1 MNGNNI
7 TEEKALEERAK
18 FIGAFNGTMIDIW
31 KEKIVDMDIIDTG
44 SLLDSVA
51 ALPVRADGRFS
62 EVVLVQCFLEYGLGQ
77 DYGTGREVWRGNPGD
92 IYPGQK
98 GRKKVRERRRWFSTK
113 YYSSVMN
120 LRDFMADSMGREFVG
135 IVADAFNDQRLK
147 KSTEFYK
154 NHSL

>member
-51 ALPVRADGRFS
+51 ALPRACRRPVLRGRHRTVFS
-62 EVVLVQCFLEYGLGQ
+62 RIWPLAGLRDRPGGMAGKSRRHRPRQGERTSPVVLDQILLVGDELARFLWL
-77 DYGTGREVWRGNPGD
+77 TAW
-92 IYPGQK
+92 
-98 GRKKVRERRRWFSTK
+98 
-113 YYSSVMN
+113 
-120 LRDFMADSMGREFVG
+120 VG
-135 IVADAFNDQRLK
+135 
-147 KSTEFYK
+147 
-154 NHSL
+154 SLSA

>member
-44 SLLDSVA
+44 SLLDSVT

-62 EVVLVQCFLEYGLGQ
+62 EVVLVQCRIWPLAG
-77 DYGTGREVWRGNPGD
+77 
-92 IYPGQK
+92 
-98 GRKKVRERRRWFSTK
+98 
-113 YYSSVMN
+113 
-120 LRDFMADSMGREFVG
+120 LRDRPGGMAGKSRGYISRTKRSEESKRASPVVLDQILLVG
-135 IVADAFNDQRLK
+135 DELVR
-147 KSTEFYK
+147 FYG
-154 NHSL
+154 

>member
-44 SLLDSVA
+44 S
-51 ALPVRADGRFS
+51 
-62 EVVLVQCFLEYGLGQ
+62 FLEYGLWQ

-154 NHSL
+154 KHSV

>member
-7 TEEKALEERAK
+7 TEEKALEERVK

-31 KEKIVDMDIIDTG
+31 KEKIVDMGVMDTK
-44 SLLDSVA
+44 SLLNSVA

-62 EVVLVQCFLEYGLGQ
+62 EVVLIQCFLEYGLWQ

-98 GRKKVRERRRWFSTK
+98 GRKKVRERRQWFSWK
-113 YYSSVMN
+113 YYASVFK
-120 LRDFMADSMGREFVG
+120 LRDFIADNMGREFIGVMSD
-135 IVADAFNDQRLK
+135 IFDEKRMKA
-147 KSTEFYK
+147 STAFYK

>member
-7 TEEKALEERAK
+7 TEDKALEERAK

-62 EVVLVQCFLEYGLGQ
+62 EVVIVQCFLEYGL
-77 DYGTGREVWRGNPGD
+77 W
-92 IYPGQK
+92 
-98 GRKKVRERRRWFSTK
+98 
-113 YYSSVMN
+113 
-120 LRDFMADSMGREFVG
+120 
-135 IVADAFNDQRLK
+135 
-147 KSTEFYK
+147 
-154 NHSL
+154 

>member
-31 KEKIVDMDIIDTG
+31 KEKIVDMGVMDTK
-44 SLLDSVA
+44 SLLNSVA

-62 EVVLVQCFLEYGLGQ
+62 EVVLIQCFLEYGLWQ

-98 GRKKVRERRRWFSTK
+98 GRKKVRERRRWFSWK
-113 YYSSVMN
+113 YYASVFK
-120 LRDFMADSMGREFVG
+120 LRDFIADNMGREFIGVMSD
-135 IVADAFNDQRLK
+135 IFDEKRMKA
-147 KSTEFYK
+147 STAFYK

>member
-7 TEEKALEERAK
+7 TEDKALEERAK

-62 EVVLVQCFLEYGLGQ
+62 EVVIVQCFLEYGLWQ
-77 DYGTGREVWRGNPGD
+77 DYGTGREVWRGKSWGYISRTKRSEESKRASPVVLDQILLVGD
-92 IYPGQK
+92 ELA
-98 GRKKVRERRRWFSTK
+98 R
-113 YYSSVMN
+113 
-120 LRDFMADSMGREFVG
+120 
-135 IVADAFNDQRLK
+135 
-147 KSTEFYK
+147 FYG
-154 NHSL
+154 

>member
-51 ALPVRADGRFS
+51 ALPVRADGQFS
-62 EVVLVQCFLEYGLGQ
+62 EVVIVQCFLEYGLWQ

-92 IYPGQK
+92 I
-98 GRKKVRERRRWFSTK
+98 GRDKVRERRRWFSTK

>member
-44 SLLDSVA
+44 SLLDSVT

-62 EVVLVQCFLEYGLGQ
+62 EVVLVQCFLEYGLWQ
-77 DYGTGREVWRGNPGD
+77 DYGTGREVWRGNPGY
-92 IYPGQK
+92 IS
-98 GRKKVRERRRWFSTK
+98 RTK
-113 YYSSVMN
+113 RSEESKRASPMV
-120 LRDFMADSMGREFVG
+120 LDQILLVG
-135 IVADAFNDQRLK
+135 DELAR
-147 KSTEFYK
+147 FYG
-154 NHSL
+154 

>member
-62 EVVLVQCFLEYGLGQ
+62 EVVLVQCFLEYGLWQ
-77 DYGTGREVWRGNPGD
+77 DYGTGREVWRGPHIIGYEIAQLEHRGVIFPREPSATLSYFLPTFLFVVRRFENPPVKS
-92 IYPGQK
+92 Y
-98 GRKKVRERRRWFSTK
+98 
-113 YYSSVMN
+113 
-120 LRDFMADSMGREFVG
+120 
-135 IVADAFNDQRLK
+135 RLPRVP
-147 KSTEFYK
+147 
-154 NHSL
+154 NM

>member
-44 SLLDSVA
+44 SLLDSVT

-62 EVVLVQCFLEYGLGQ
+62 EVVLVQCFLEYGLWQ
-77 DYGTGREVWRGNPGD
+77 DYGTGREVWRGKPRGYISRTKRSEESKRASPMVLDQILLVGD
-92 IYPGQK
+92 ELA
-98 GRKKVRERRRWFSTK
+98 R
-113 YYSSVMN
+113 
-120 LRDFMADSMGREFVG
+120 
-135 IVADAFNDQRLK
+135 
-147 KSTEFYK
+147 FYG
-154 NHSL
+154 

>member
-62 EVVLVQCFLEYGLGQ
+62 EVVLVQCFLEYGLWQ

-92 IYPGQK
+92 I
-98 GRKKVRERRRWFSTK
+98 GRDKVRERRRWFSRK
-113 YYSSVMN
+113 YCASVFK
-120 LRDFMADSMGREFVG
+120 LRDFIADNMGREFIGVMSD
-135 IVADAFNDQRLK
+135 IFDEKRMKA
-147 KSTEFYK
+147 STAFYK

>member
-7 TEEKALEERAK
+7 TEDKALEERAK

-62 EVVLVQCFLEYGLGQ
+62 EVVIVQCFLEYGLWQ

-120 LRDFMADSMGREFVG
+120 LRDFMADS
-135 IVADAFNDQRLK
+135 ICLLYTSDAAD
-147 KSTEFYK
+147 E
-154 NHSL
+154 

>member
-44 SLLDSVA
+44 SLLDSVT

-62 EVVLVQCFLEYGLGQ
+62 EVVLVQCFLEYGLWQITGQ
-77 DYGTGREVWRGNPGD
+77 AGRYGGEIPG
-92 IYPGQK
+92 IYIPDK
-98 GRKKVRERRRWFSTK
+98 KVGRK
-113 YYSSVMN
+113 
-120 LRDFMADSMGREFVG
+120 
-135 IVADAFNDQRLK
+135 
-147 KSTEFYK
+147 
-154 NHSL
+154 

>member
-7 TEEKALEERAK
+7 TEDKALEERAK

-62 EVVLVQCFLEYGLGQ
+62 EVVIVQCFLEYGLWQ

-92 IYPGQK
+92 IS
-98 GRKKVRERRRWFSTK
+98 RTK
-113 YYSSVMN
+113 RSEESKRASPVV
-120 LRDFMADSMGREFVG
+120 LDQILLVG
-135 IVADAFNDQRLK
+135 DELAR
-147 KSTEFYK
+147 FYG
-154 NHSL
+154 

>member
-31 KEKIVDMDIIDTG
+31 KEKIVDMGVMDTK
-44 SLLDSVA
+44 SLLNSVA

-62 EVVLVQCFLEYGLGQ
+62 EVVLVQCFLEYGLWQ

-98 GRKKVRERRRWFSTK
+98 GRKKVRERRRWFSWK
-113 YYSSVMN
+113 YYASVFK
-120 LRDFMADSMGREFVG
+120 LRDFIADNMGREFIGVMSD
-135 IVADAFNDQRLK
+135 IFDEKRMKA
-147 KSTEFYK
+147 STAFYK

>member
-44 SLLDSVA
+44 SLLDSVT

-62 EVVLVQCFLEYGLGQ
+62 EVVLVQCFLEYGLWQ
-77 DYGTGREVWRGNPGD
+77 DYGTGKSRGYISRTKRSEESKRASPMVLDQILLVGD
-92 IYPGQK
+92 ELA
-98 GRKKVRERRRWFSTK
+98 R
-113 YYSSVMN
+113 
-120 LRDFMADSMGREFVG
+120 
-135 IVADAFNDQRLK
+135 
-147 KSTEFYK
+147 FYG
-154 NHSL
+154 

>member
-1 MNGNNI
+1 
-7 TEEKALEERAK
+7 
-18 FIGAFNGTMIDIW
+18 MIDIW

-44 SLLDSVA
+44 SLLDSVT

-62 EVVLVQCFLEYGLGQ
+62 EVVLVQCFLEYGLWQ

>member
-7 TEEKALEERAK
+7 TEDKALEERAK

-62 EVVLVQCFLEYGLGQ
+62 EVVIVQCFLSNMAFGRITGQAGRYGGEILG
-77 DYGTGREVWRGNPGD
+77 
-92 IYPGQK
+92 IYIPDK
-98 GRKKVRERRRWFSTK
+98 KVGRK
-113 YYSSVMN
+113 
-120 LRDFMADSMGREFVG
+120 
-135 IVADAFNDQRLK
+135 
-147 KSTEFYK
+147 
-154 NHSL
+154 

>member
-44 SLLDSVA
+44 SLLDSVT
-51 ALPVRADGRFS
+51 ALPVRADGRFV
-62 EVVLVQCFLEYGLGQ
+62 EVTLIQQFLEYGLWQ
-77 DYGTGREVWRGNPGD
+77 DYGTGKEVWRGNPGD

-98 GRKKVRERRRWFSTK
+98 GRKIVRERRRWFSWK
-113 YYSSVMN
+113 YYASVFK
-120 LRDFMADSMGREFVG
+120 LRDFIADNMGREFIGVMSD
-135 IVADAFNDQRLK
+135 IFDEKRMKA
-147 KSTEFYK
+147 STEFYK